1 MASFAKI
8 TVMGNLGS
16 DPETRYTPNGAMVVN
31 FSIAVNPRRRS
42 QQGGEEAPAVWYR
55 VTAWDRLA
63 ERLDKLAQQGY
74 IARGRTLLVTGSF
87 EPREYQGNDGTAR
100 ISWDVT
106 ADSFE
111 FVGGDRRDQDGSGG
125 GYGGQQSGGYG
136 GGNRGTGGGYGDSQA
151 GNRGGGG
158 NDFRDSSGGSNR
170 RQAFADDDRNGNG
183 DSIDD
188 VPF

>member
-8 TVMGNLGS
+8 TVLGNLGA
-16 DPETRYTPNGAMVVN
+16 DPETRYTPNGAMVVS

-55 VTAWDRLA
+55 VSAWDRLA

-87 EPREYQGNDGTAR
+87 EPREFQGNDGSTR
-100 ISWDVT
+100 ISWDIT

-111 FVGGDRRDQDGSGG
+111 FVGGNRDQDGSGSG
-125 GYGGQQSGGYG
+125 NFGGQQSGG
-136 GGNRGTGGGYGDSQA
+136 NRGGGYGDSQ
-151 GNRGGGG
+151 GGGRGG
-158 NDFRDSSGGSNR
+158 NDYRDAGNGNNR
-170 RQAFADDDRNGNG
+170 RQTFADDDQGNG
-183 DSIDD
+183 SIDD

>member
-16 DPETRYTPNGAMVVN
+16 DPETRYTPNGAMVVS

-55 VTAWDRLA
+55 VSAWDRLA
-63 ERLDKLAQQGY
+63 ERIDKLAQQGY

-87 EPREYQGNDGTAR
+87 EPREFQGNDGATR

-125 GYGGQQSGGYG
+125 GNFGSQQSGGSYG
-136 GGNRGTGGGYGDSQA
+136 GGNRGGGSYGDSQG
-151 GNRGGGG
+151 GNRGG
-158 NDFRDSSGGSNR
+158 NDFRDSSGGNNR
-170 RQAFADDDRNGNG
+170 RQAFADDDRN
-183 DSIDD
+183 SMDD